1 MADLLIRASSND
13 AVLLR
18 RVFGFDGHPR
28 AAAVPNRIVVDAH
41 TVARTDA
48 ISDIARR
55 AGVPFLVDPQ
65 TYLLQ
70 DRQHDGDKW
79 ASLPFADPAIWTP
92 GEALSPT
99 KRDALIR
106 ESINHQVT
114 HGATSIIAPYVHL
127 EKATSGWID
136 VQAQLWLDTRRY
148 LDKEGLA
155 LPVVAVLAPGWR
167 LLHPIQ
173 GQKALA
179 SVFGALETLTP
190 HEVALAASRVA
201 AGVDPGSRLMDL
213 VLMIERLKARYPL
226 IAWQQGVL
234 GEACIS
240 AGAIGYET
248 GIGWREKCDLQNT
261 MAQHRRPSQGFSRR
275 AGVRSRDGVEHSGE
289 DVGGIAEPPEL
300 VGTGDLYR
308 QPMLPARG
316 ERDAGR
322 RPCPCDHQPLQV
334 GAGPHRDAPSGVAV
348 EIPGREGRQGQ
359 GACGPDQPH
368 ECDMSRSDANRHS
381 RHRRDPGSSASTSA
395 GLPVPSSRLTVV
407 RRERQ
412 NTSLGAGCPDT
423 SAKAHASQCTSRPVT
438 GVVRFEVQGRHVEQ
452 HQRRRAE
459 PGVSGARGGLTG
471 GQPLR
476 GRGLQRGHLRLVVGR
491 AEMLDRA

>member
-18 RVFGFDGHPR
+18 RVFGFGGHPR

-70 DRQHDGDKW
+70 DPQHDGDKW
-79 ASLPFADPAIWTP
+79 SSLPFADPAIWTP

-114 HGATSIIAPYVHL
+114 HGATSIIAPYFHL

-155 LPVVAVLAPGWR
+155 LPVIAVLAPGWR

-179 SVFGALETLTP
+179 PVFGALETLTP
-190 HEVALAASRVA
+190 QEVALAASRVA

-213 VLMIERLKARYPL
+213 VLMIERLKSRYPL
-226 IAWQQGVL
+226 ITWQQGVL
-234 GEACIS
+234 GEACIA
-240 AGAIGYET
+240 AGAIGYQT
-248 GIGWREKCDLQNT
+248 GIGWRETCDLQNT
-261 MAQHRRPSQGFSRR
+261 MAQHRKPSQGFSRPPVYVPALGR
-275 AGVRSRDGVEHSGE
+275 SIPARTLEGLRSRRSLWTQVICTDSQCC
-289 DVGGIAEPPEL
+289 PPAGSAMLGDARAHAIISRAKSVHEL
-300 VGTGDLYR
+300 TAMPRAVWRWKFL
-308 QPMLPARG
+308 
-316 ERDAGR
+316 AGKA
-322 RPCPCDHQPLQV
+322 DK
-334 GAGPHRDAPSGVAV
+334 
-348 EIPGREGRQGQ
+348 
-359 GACGPDQPH
+359 
-368 ECDMSRSDANRHS
+368 
-381 RHRRDPGSSASTSA
+381 
-395 GLPVPSSRLTVV
+395 
-407 RRERQ
+407 
-412 NTSLGAGCPDT
+412 
-423 SAKAHASQCTSRPVT
+423 AKALADQINRMSATCTDLTRIDTAAIDAIRAVA
-438 GVVRFEVQGRHVEQ
+438 
-452 HQRRRAE
+452 HQRR
-459 PGVSGARGGLTG
+459 
-471 GQPLR
+471 
-476 GRGLQRGHLRLVVGR
+476 
-491 AEMLDRA
+491 LDYRSRRVA

>member
-18 RVFGFDGHPR
+18 RVFGFGGHPR

-70 DRQHDGDKW
+70 DPQHDGDKW
-79 ASLPFADPAIWTP
+79 SSLPFADPAIWTP

-99 KRDALIR
+99 KRDGLIR

-114 HGATSIIAPYVHL
+114 HGATSSIAPYFHL

-155 LPVVAVLAPGWR
+155 LPVIAVLAPGWR

-179 SVFGALETLTP
+179 PVFGALETLTP
-190 HEVALAASRVA
+190 QEVALAASRVA

-213 VLMIERLKARYPL
+213 VLMIERWEVSVPADHVAAGRARRSL
-226 IAWQQGVL
+226 
-234 GEACIS
+234 
-240 AGAIGYET
+240 
-248 GIGWREKCDLQNT
+248 
-261 MAQHRRPSQGFSRR
+261 HRRRR
-275 AGVRSRDGVEHSGE
+275 DR
-289 DVGGIAEPPEL
+289 
-300 VGTGDLYR
+300 
-308 QPMLPARG
+308 LP
-316 ERDAGR
+316 
-322 RPCPCDHQPLQV
+322 
-334 GAGPHRDAPSGVAV
+334 
-348 EIPGREGRQGQ
+348 
-359 GACGPDQPH
+359 
-368 ECDMSRSDANRHS
+368 NRH
-381 RHRRDPGSSASTSA
+381 RVA
-395 GLPVPSSRLTVV
+395 GDV
-407 RRERQ
+407 
-412 NTSLGAGCPDT
+412 
-423 SAKAHASQCTSRPVT
+423 
-438 GVVRFEVQGRHVEQ
+438 
-452 HQRRRAE
+452 
-459 PGVSGARGGLTG
+459 
-471 GQPLR
+471 
-476 GRGLQRGHLRLVVGR
+476 
-491 AEMLDRA
+491 